1 MVVFDAAPVHRQAA
15 VHRKDIRID
24 TFRASGAGG
33 QHRNKTDSCIRA
45 VHLPTGLMTIATES
59 RSQHENKQV
68 ALTRLT
74 DLLAERSAAAV
85 AEATNDVRR
94 SILGEGRTWTWTGW
108 RDEVKGPDGRAAS
121 MSRVLAGRVGLV
133 L

>member
-1 MVVFDAAPVHRQAA
+1 
-15 VHRKDIRID
+15 
-24 TFRASGAGG
+24 
-33 QHRNKTDSCIRA
+33 
-45 VHLPTGLMTIATES
+45 MTIATES